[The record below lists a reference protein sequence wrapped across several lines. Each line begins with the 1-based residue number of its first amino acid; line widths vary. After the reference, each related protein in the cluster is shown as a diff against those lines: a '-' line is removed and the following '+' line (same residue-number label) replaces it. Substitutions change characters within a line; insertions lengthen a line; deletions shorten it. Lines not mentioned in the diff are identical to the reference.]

1 MQIKILAKNDL
12 VEKNK
17 TRTLYE
23 MCFDHGKDDFIN
35 YYYDTIIK
43 RNEVVALFDDEKI
56 VSMVHLNPY
65 FYNIFGKEY
74 KVHYIVAVATE
85 PKYRKQGLMH
95 QVIKAALDYL
105 KNMNEPFCYLLPEDD
120 GVMKTYSKI
129 GFVDVCNFNV
139 DKFSENKYDIYP
151 VKNAEYLSLM
161 KNEEMFLS
169 KETDEYRAELA
180 KKRVMFYIFQY
191 PNSPIKSIEIL
202 RKKKIYICQ
211 EV

>member
-1 MQIKILAKNDL
+1 
-12 VEKNK
+12 
-17 TRTLYE
+17 
-23 MCFDHGKDDFIN
+23 
-35 YYYDTIIK
+35 
-43 RNEVVALFDDEKI
+43 
-56 VSMVHLNPY
+56 
-65 FYNIFGKEY
+65 FGKEY

-95 QVIKAALDYL
+95 QVIKVALDYL

-120 GVMKTYSKI
+120 DVMKTYSKI

-191 PNSPIKSIEIL
+191 PNSPIKSIENL